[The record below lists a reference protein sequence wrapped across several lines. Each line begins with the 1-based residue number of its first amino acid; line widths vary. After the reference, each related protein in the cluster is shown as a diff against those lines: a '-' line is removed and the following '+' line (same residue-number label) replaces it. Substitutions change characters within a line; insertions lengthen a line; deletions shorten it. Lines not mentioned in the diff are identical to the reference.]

1 MSQSKYLQEE
11 YSKKYLKAANNA
23 AINSAITDLVAARNV
38 RHADGGKRLIKS
50 SNSYKNVIAS
60 LQSVGVVDI
69 TYDALMKRAA
79 RASVED
85 SIAEIR
91 STNTSTESVV
101 SSLSLSSPCEQAGD
115 DSLTSEK
122 TAETT
127 SHNDQSLG
135 TPELKSGVGGRP
147 KGSTKAKIKKDKET
161 ESKCTDAITFEYSRQ
176 HNTAK
181 SVGEKVEYGYL
192 KRLIEEKKK
201 LLGMAAIGGISPD
214 MLERNGVKG
223 GVNED
228 DDEYGW

>member
-1 MSQSKYLQEE
+1 MSQSRFLQEE
-11 YSKKYLKAANNA
+11 YSKKYRQAANNA

-60 LQSVGVVDI
+60 LQSAGVNI
-69 TYDALMKRAA
+69 TYDAIMKRVS

-85 SIAEIR
+85 IITEIR
-91 STNTSTESVV
+91 STNTSTEV
-101 SSLSLSSPCEQAGD
+101 SSLSSPREQADD

-122 TAETT
+122 MAETT
-127 SHNDQSLG
+127 LHNDHSLG

-147 KGSTKAKIKKDKET
+147 KGSTKAKKKKDKET

-181 SVGEKVEYGYL
+181 SVGRKAEYEYL
-192 KRLIEEKKK
+192 KRLI
-201 LLGMAAIGGISPD
+201 D
-214 MLERNGVKG
+214 
-223 GVNED
+223 
-228 DDEYGW
+228 

>member
-11 YSKKYLKAANNA
+11 YSKKYRKAANNA

-50 SNSYKNVIAS
+50 SNLYKNVIAS
-60 LQSVGVVDI
+60 LQSVGVDI
-69 TYDALMKRAA
+69 TYNALMKRAA

-85 SIAEIR
+85 SIAEIG

-147 KGSTKAKIKKDKET
+147 KGSTKAKKKKDKET

-176 HNTAK
+176 HNTDK
-181 SVGEKVEYGYL
+181 SVGGKVEYGYL
-192 KRLIEEKKK
+192 KRLIDEKKK

-214 MLERNGVKG
+214 MLERNGVEG
-223 GVNED
+223 GVNEYD
-228 DDEYGW
+228 GEYGW